1 MRRLLLGLTLLLGVT
16 TLVHAAL
23 LTDRWMLVGQ
33 GVTATYQAPVTFDV
47 PSAPQTMNWLMAT
60 TPKRFTFAGRLTIT
74 ARVDATSGAWFNYQT
89 EPFNTCVS
97 PATAR
102 PYFEVANPGGRHLK
116 RGESTDNFRWWSAD
130 VAILLTDGTATVT
143 VPLVPDAWS
152 NVNGQRGSLNPAGFS
167 WALGQVGAL
176 GLTFGGGCFFGH
188 GVQVVDG
195 SAQFALL
202 DYSVSP

>member
-130 VAILLTDGTATVT
+130 VAIHGPEPVDAVSLLPLADTVHVRRNPGTLPSRVA
-143 VPLVPDAWS
+143 DK
-152 NVNGQRGSLNPAGFS
+152 F
-167 WALGQVGAL
+167 
-176 GLTFGGGCFFGH
+176 C
-188 GVQVVDG
+188 
-195 SAQFALL
+195 
-202 DYSVSP
+202 